1 MKTLLI
7 SGVALT
13 IMSGGAFAETA
24 AQVPASAPTQAA
36 TRSPLAISPSKGAHF
51 RLQDGDAAVDVKCA
65 DDEPMKLCAEITL
78 QILEKLVSLPKH

>member
-7 SGVALT
+7 SGL
-13 IMSGGAFAETA
+13 AFAIMTGGVFAQTA
-24 AQVPASAPTQAA
+24 APIPPNASAPAA
-36 TRSPLAISPSKGAHF
+36 TKSPLSISPSKGAHF

-78 QILEKLVSLPKH
+78 QILEKLVSLPKR

>member
-7 SGVALT
+7 SALALGL
-13 IMSGGAFAETA
+13 MMGGAYAQTA
-24 AQVPASAPTQAA
+24 APPSPAAPPQSG
-36 TRSPLAISPSKGAHF
+36 TRLPLAPSKGAHF

-78 QILEKLVSLPKH
+78 QILEKLVSLPKR